1 VKLDATTFLIQWAAG
16 GMFFLWITTRRQLVG
31 PGYGW
36 LMRGI
41 YAGLGMLA
49 LVLRGYAPA
58 SLGRDVAATAMVAV
72 ALVGIVVSVMRRKA
86 PLAGAAD
93 VRVERKAR
101 VQAMLPDDAASTAP
115 ASVATVASSDDA
127 ATVAPFPAWL
137 DLLAA
142 GCGVVALCFAAG
154 VVGGGY
160 PLSLFR
166 LLAGGALVGSVT
178 DAMSIGHWYLVQ
190 PGLPRDPIKEQ
201 VIGLGVALLLDTIA
215 LLIPLGMV
223 SVLNGSVSDGW
234 GGILGWIWVTCV
246 VTTAALVAVT
256 WIALKER
263 YYSAVMAA
271 TGFLYLA
278 ILTAFGVD
286 LVARAVLS

>member
-1 VKLDATTFLIQWAAG
+1 VKLDATTFLVQWAAG
-16 GMFFLWITTRRQLVG
+16 GMFFVWITTRRHLVG

-36 LMRGI
+36 LMRGV
-41 YAGLGMLA
+41 YAGLGILA
-49 LVLRGYAPA
+49 LILRGYAPV
-58 SLGRDVAATAMVAV
+58 SLGRDVATAAMIAV
-72 ALVGIVVSVMRRKA
+72 ALVGIVVSVVRRKA
-86 PLAGAAD
+86 PLAGATE
-93 VRVERKAR
+93 VRAERKAR
-101 VQAMLPDDAASTAP
+101 VQAMLPEGEANAA
-115 ASVATVASSDDA
+115 VVTVAPDEDSS
-127 ATVAPFPAWL
+127 VPPFPAWL

-142 GCGVVALCFAAG
+142 ACGVVALCFAAG

-166 LLAGGALVGSVT
+166 LLAGAALVGSVT

-201 VIGLGVALLLDTIA
+201 VIGLGIALALDTIA
-215 LLIPLGMV
+215 LLIPPGMI

-246 VTTAALVAVT
+246 VTTAVLVVVT

-286 LVARAVLS
+286 LIARAVLS